1 MIRQGSG
8 NHFDPEMV
16 EAFLQIEDEFR
27 EIAER
32 YIDSHETA
40 A

>member
-8 NHFDPEMV
+8 IHFDPEMV
-16 EAFLQIEDEFR
+16 EASVAITHDFK